1 MDRCK
6 MKVASTEV
14 KTEVKTI
21 NKINGVSSLT
31 REEIKS
37 CHSILTSKSLN
48 RLEITRQIAISELE
62 RQMSTES
69 HNLTRAGIA
78 TETSTWVGKPK
89 L

>member
-6 MKVASTEV
+6 MKVAFTEV

-37 CHSILTSKSLN
+37 CHSILTSKRLN
-48 RLEITRQIAISELE
+48 RLENNKADCYFRIGETGEYR
-62 RQMSTES
+62 ES
-69 HNLTRAGIA
+69 QLNQSRNRRRN
-78 TETSTWVGKPK
+78 
-89 L
+89 